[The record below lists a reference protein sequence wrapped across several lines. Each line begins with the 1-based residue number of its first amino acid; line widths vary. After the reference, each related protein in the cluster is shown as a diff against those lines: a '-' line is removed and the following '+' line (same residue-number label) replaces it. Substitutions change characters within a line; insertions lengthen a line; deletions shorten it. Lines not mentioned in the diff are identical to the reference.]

1 VSVGL
6 SGNLR
11 DFGIADV
18 FQLIGQQRKTGVLE
32 LTRGKR
38 RIQLVFDLGRVV
50 MAFPAAGRDGDP
62 DPLGDMMVRCGVL
75 TRERADQATG
85 ARRASAQP
93 FARAVVD
100 RGWLDASQVACV
112 EDLLTRDT
120 IFEVL
125 RWHSGS
131 FDFRAQSV
139 SHDRDPSALLGA
151 EQILM
156 DGLRMIDEW
165 QSFSHQI
172 SSRDTVFERS
182 GEFEDYQDRIGT
194 VSAEQLEAARTVFA
208 LVDGRRSAHRIIDLS
223 RLGIFDGTRILA
235 ELKSADLIAPVR
247 AVRSLRLHARSM
259 RRGSSGLTGGVGA
272 LAATAVC
279 LAALLGA
286 VVAVHARAPRAVPP
300 RIERQSLEWLREAY
314 ATRRLRN
321 AVDAYHLA
329 EGHWPATLERVARR
343 GFLSEEALAAPQGRP
358 YYSASRD
365 DGVVLLAPEY

>member
-32 LTRGKR
+32 LSRGKR
-38 RIQLVFDLGRVV
+38 RIQLVFDRGGVV
-50 MAFPAAGRDGDP
+50 MAFPAAARDGDP

-75 TRERADQATG
+75 SRERVARATG

-125 RWHSGS
+125 RWNSGS

-139 SHDRDPSALLGA
+139 SHERDAGTLLGA

-156 DGLRMIDEW
+156 DGLRMVDEW
-165 QSFSHQI
+165 QSFAAQI
-172 SSRDTVFERS
+172 SSRDAVFEVC
-182 GEFEDYQDRIGT
+182 GDFEAYRDRAGT
-194 VSAEQLEAARTVFA
+194 ISADQLEAARTVFS
-208 LVDGRRSAHRIIDLS
+208 LVDGRRPAHRIVDLS
-223 RLGIFDGTRILA
+223 RLGTFDGTRILA
-235 ELKSADLIAPVR
+235 ELRSAEVIQPVR

-259 RRGSSGLTGGVGA
+259 RQGASGLAGGIGS
-272 LAATAVC
+272 LAATALC
-279 LAALLGA
+279 LAALIGA
-286 VVAVHARAPRAVPP
+286 VIAVRAREPQPAPP
-300 RIERQSLEWLREAY
+300 RIERQSLAWLREAY
-314 ATRRLRN
+314 ATRHLRN

-343 GFLSEEALAAPQGRP
+343 GFVSEEALAAPQGRP
-358 YYSASRD
+358 YYSSNRD

>member
-1 VSVGL
+1 VGL

-32 LTRGKR
+32 LSRGKR
-38 RIQLVFDLGRVV
+38 RVQLVFDRGGVV
-50 MAFPAAGRDGDP
+50 MAHPAAARDGDP

-75 TRERADQATG
+75 SRARADRASG
-85 ARRASAQP
+85 ARRASAQS
-93 FARAVVD
+93 FARAVVE
-100 RGWLDASQVACV
+100 RGWLDAGQVACV

-125 RWHSGS
+125 RWNSGS

-139 SHDRDPSALLGA
+139 SHERDPSALLGA

-156 DGLRMIDEW
+156 DGLRMVDEW
-165 QSFSHQI
+165 QSFASQVP
-172 SSRDTVFERS
+172 SRDTVFETC
-182 GEFEDYQDRIGT
+182 GDFEDYRERADS
-194 VSAEQLEAARTVFA
+194 VSADQLEGARTLFS
-208 LVDGRRSAHRIIDLS
+208 LVNGRRPAHRIVDLS
-223 RLGIFDGTRILA
+223 RLGTFDGTRILA
-235 ELKSADLIAPVR
+235 DLKAADLIQPVR

-259 RRGSSGLTGGVGA
+259 GRGASGLAGGLGA
-272 LAATAVC
+272 VAATAVC
-279 LAALLGA
+279 LAALVAA
-286 VVAVHARAPRAVPP
+286 VAAVHARESQPALP
-300 RIERQSLEWLREAY
+300 RIERQSLEWLQEAY
-314 ATRRLRN
+314 ATRRLQS

-329 EGHWPATLERVARR
+329 EGHWPASLERVARR

-358 YYSASRD
+358 YYSMNRD